1 MRRFLVLCK
10 AAMPKGADFV
20 FGPCFFINARMR
32 AHKEEKG
39 MKKKIVSVLCAVTLA
54 LGLTACGG
62 ATGEAAKSSGEDK
75 PATAST
81 IDMSGV
87 TLMSDGVL
95 SVGCEVGYPPFEDFA
110 DDGTT
115 PIGFDIDIITAVA
128 EKLGLKVNIINTAW
142 DGIFAGIGVNYDVT
156 CSAVTITPER
166 QESML
171 FSTPYI
177 NNYQAVVLL
186 ANDDRKMESF
196 NDLNGLSIALQK
208 ETTSDILMSDYKSTG
223 TIDVQIVANEKVTSC
238 FTQLQNGEVDAVV
251 VDSTVADGYIN
262 SSKDFKI
269 AYEDKSEPEQFG
281 IAIAKDNTA
290 LQKAINEALAEL
302 EAEGYIKET
311 YDYWFGAVAE

>member
-1 MRRFLVLCK
+1 
-10 AAMPKGADFV
+10 
-20 FGPCFFINARMR
+20 
-32 AHKEEKG
+32 
-39 MKKKIVSVLCAVTLA
+39 MKKRITAAFLA
-54 LGLTACGG
+54 IMMLGLTACG
-62 ATGEAAKSSGEDK
+62 AAKDSGAAEEGHFE
-75 PATAST
+75 ATVDAS
-81 IDMSGV
+81 GAK
-87 TLMSDGVL
+87 LMSDGVL

-115 PIGFDIDIITAVA
+115 PIGYDVDIINAVA
-128 EKLGLKVNIINTAW
+128 EKLGLKANIINTAW
-142 DGIFAGIGVNYDVT
+142 DGIFAGIGVNYDVA

-166 QESML
+166 QETMI

-186 ANDDRKMESF
+186 ADDDRTINSF

-262 SSKDFKI
+262 SSDNFKI
-269 AYEDKSEPEQFG
+269 AYKDESEPEQFG
-281 IAIAKDNTA
+281 IAIAKDNEA
-290 LQKAINEALAEL
+290 LQTAINQALKEL
-302 EAEGYIKET
+302 EEEGYIQET
-311 YDYWFGAVAE
+311 YDYWFGSAAE

>member
-1 MRRFLVLCK
+1 MKKRIVAALC
-10 AAMPKGADFV
+10 AAMMV
-20 FGPCFFINARMR
+20 
-32 AHKEEKG
+32 
-39 MKKKIVSVLCAVTLA
+39 
-54 LGLTACGG
+54 LGLSACGAG
-62 ATGEAAKSSGEDK
+62 NAGGQSAGQSSGEDK
-75 PATAST
+75 PAAST
-81 IDMSGV
+81 IDVSGAK
-87 TLMSDGVL
+87 LMSDGVL

-110 DDGTT
+110 EDGTT
-115 PIGFDIDIITAVA
+115 PIGYDIDIITAVA

-166 QESML
+166 QETMI

-186 ANDDRKMESF
+186 ANDDRKVESF

-262 SSKDFKI
+262 SSDAFKI
-269 AYEDKSEPEQFG
+269 VYKDESEPEQFG
-281 IAIAKDNTA
+281 IAMAPDNTE
-290 LQKAINEALAEL
+290 LQKAINQALAEL
-302 EAEGYIKET
+302 EAEGFIKET
-311 YDYWFGAVAE
+311 YDYWFGAATAE